1 MPWKALTMSEARTAF
16 VALARSPHAT
26 VAAACRQFGI
36 SRKTGY
42 KWLAR
47 HTADPDGPLDDLSRR
62 PHASPGRTAADLEAR
77 ILAARDQYGWGGRK
91 LRAVLRAE
99 GLTLPSSRTVTEVL
113 RRHGRTA
120 PPPPEPAA
128 VQRFERG
135 APNELWQL
143 DFKGPVEVARRRLPV
158 FTTVDDHSRY
168 LLALEPCPDQTM
180 ATAWDILWRA
190 FGDVGLPE
198 AVLCDGGFAAR
209 GPGSGRVGLSW
220 FDARLVRLGIRPG
233 HGRPYHP
240 QTQGKVER
248 LHGTLVRELWPR
260 ACRDTEE
267 AFRADLRRW
276 RTQVYNTV
284 RPHEALGDV
293 PPVQRWRPSPRPRP
307 ATLPAVEYP
316 AGAVLRKVMQRGDL
330 SWRGCTVLAG
340 AGLYG
345 EWVRVDEQGE
355 ELVVRYSWK
364 EVRRLPLAS
373 LTRGAIL

>member
-16 VALARSPHAT
+16 VALARSPGAS

-47 HTADPDGPLDDLSRR
+47 HEADPDGPLDNLSRR
-62 PHASPGRTAADLEAR
+62 PHSSPSRTAADLEAR

-91 LRAVLRAE
+91 LRALLRAE
-99 GLTLPSSRTVTEVL
+99 GLALPSSRTVTEVL

-120 PPPPEPAA
+120 RLPTAPAA

-190 FGDVGLPE
+190 FGEVGLPE

-209 GPGSGRVGLSW
+209 GPGAGRVGLSW
-220 FDARLVRLGIRPG
+220 FDARLVRLGIRPC

-240 QTQGKVER
+240 QTQGKAER
-248 LHGTLVRELWPR
+248 LHGTLARELWPR
-260 ACRDTEE
+260 ARRDDEE

-276 RTQVYNTV
+276 RTQVYNTL

-293 PPVQRWRPSPRPRP
+293 PPVTRWRPSPRPRP
-307 ATLPAVEYP
+307 VALPAVQYP
-316 AGAVLRKVMQRGDL
+316 AGAVLRKVMQRGEIA
-330 SWRGCTVLAG
+330 WRGFEVLAG
-340 AGLYG
+340 AGLCG
-345 EWVRVDEQGE
+345 EWVRVEEEDT

-364 EVRRLPLAS
+364 EIRRLPLSA
-373 LTRGAIL
+373 LTKGPIL